1 MRARRGFSLVE
12 MLVAM
17 TITMAVFAI
26 TLPFVRAQTRSLGS
40 TAGRLDA
47 DQVARFAMRAVEQ
60 DLRRAAGEYGQPT
73 LVAVGPTLL
82 VFNANLRMSDTL
94 DVGARDDEVVGTA
107 LGAAWPLARAAAL
120 PTLATVYP
128 TQDYVNVDGDTTRT
142 ETVAYYLVADTA
154 AEVNDTYALY
164 RQYNDQAATEVVSGL
179 YLPGT
184 PVFFSYF
191 RVDGSLLT
199 QLPTD
204 TVLVW
209 TDTLMSRVRTIG
221 LEATGVYYNKFDA
234 TTTTRTIATRVTL
247 PVAPETATTGCRG
260 APSAVGGTP
269 SVTATSSGPR
279 GVTLAWTA
287 AATDTSGAWA
297 DDWHYL
303 LERRPSAG
311 TWSRLALVAA
321 SGAASYSYVDYL
333 GTLSGTFEYGV
344 TVVGCGA
351 QQSARVSLG
360 SVTP

>member
-1 MRARRGFSLVE
+1 MRARRGFSLIE

-73 LVAVGPTLL
+73 LVAAGPMLL
-82 VFNANLRMSDTL
+82 VFNANLRMADTL
-94 DVGARDDEVVGTA
+94 DVGSRDDEVVGAA
-107 LGAAWPLARAAAL
+107 LGAAWPLSRAAAL
-120 PTLATVYP
+120 PTLATTYP
-128 TQDYVNVDGDTTRT
+128 SQDYVNADGDTTRT
-142 ETVAYYLVADTA
+142 ETVSYYLVADTA
-154 AEVNDTYALY
+154 ADISDTYALY
-164 RQYNDQAATEVVSGL
+164 RRYNDQTASEIVSGL

-184 PVFFSYF
+184 PVFFTYF
-191 RVDGSLLT
+191 RVDGSLLS

-209 TDTLMSRVRTIG
+209 TDTLLARVRTIG

-247 PVAPETATTGCRG
+247 PVAPELATTGCHG

-269 SVTATSSGPR
+269 TATVVSGAPR
-279 GVTLAWTA
+279 GVTLAWSA
-287 AATDTSGAWA
+287 AATDTSAAWA

-303 LERRPSAG
+303 LERRPSGG
-311 TWSRLALVAA
+311 TWSRLAIVAA
-321 SGAASYSYVDYL
+321 VGEVSYSYVDYV
-333 GTLSGTFEYGV
+333 GALSGTFEYGV
-344 TVVGCGA
+344 TVIGCGS